1 MGESPLAFAPHPGS
15 RHIES
20 MARVMTQT
28 LSRET
33 LVHAGWWRALWGAM
47 LRPWIKI
54 KRDPAEPVA
63 LLAPGTPVIYVIERN
78 GFSDSLILERACRE
92 AGLPSPL
99 AWMPG
104 MGKRRRAMFAM
115 RGIGGW
121 FQRRGRDHAAQ
132 DTIRH
137 LMRML
142 EAAPERNL
150 QLMPVAIYV
159 GRAPSRQSGWFSVL
173 FSENW
178 AVVGHF
184 RRLLAMLLNGR
195 DTIVRF
201 SPPISLNDLREESEG
216 ERIERLQRKLARVLR
231 VHFRRVRTAVI
242 GPDLSHRRM
251 VVDAVLT
258 AESVRAAI
266 TATATREDIPHAK
279 AWRQARKLMDEIAA
293 DYSPPFVRSVSF
305 FLSNFWN
312 KLYDGIAMHH
322 FDTLRAIAPG
332 YEVVYVPSHRSHA
345 DYVLLSYQLHTSGVV
360 VPHVAAGVNLNL
372 PVLGSFLRR
381 GGAFFL
387 RRSFKGNALYS
398 VIFKEYMTQLI
409 DRGVPIEYFIEG
421 TRSRTGRL
429 LAPRFGLLSMTVRAF
444 LRAPRRPV
452 LFQPVYI
459 GYEKLME
466 GRAYIGELSGQKKEK
481 ESWLGLLRGG
491 RKALREHYGRVT
503 LNFGEPIEL
512 TALLDAAN
520 PDWRTQ
526 GESPDSKPEW
536 LNQILDRLG
545 ERIQVNTNR
554 AADVN
559 PINLIALA
567 LLAAPRHALAEVD
580 LLAQLEL
587 MKAILIELPYSDR
600 TTVTPMAPADI
611 IAYAEQMGWIRR
623 IQHPL
628 GDVLAVEGEK
638 AVLLSYFRNNVLHL
652 FAAGAWVACC
662 FNNNRRIARDV
673 VKRLGR
679 TVYPF
684 IQSELFLP
692 WDADGFAERIETLI
706 DFLIAR
712 GLLSGGDGRLLHLA
726 AGREDDAYQLRLL
739 AHCLLQAFERYYI
752 AIAALVKNGPN
763 TLTAAQLENLCQ
775 LAAQRLSLLYQ
786 QSAPEFFDKSLFRG
800 FIQKLRERRIVW
812 TDADGKLAFDAVL
825 DEVARDARLILARE
839 VRQSIMKI
847 TPDVVAAESGD

>member
-1 MGESPLAFAPHPGS
+1 
-15 RHIES
+15 
-20 MARVMTQT
+20 MALVMPAT
-28 LSRET
+28 LSRDT
-33 LVHAGWWRALWGAM
+33 LVHASWWRALWGTV
-47 LRPWIKI
+47 LGPWIKI
-54 KRDPAEPVA
+54 KRDPAEPAA
-63 LLAPGTPVIYVIERN
+63 LLTPDTPVIYVIERN
-78 GFSDSLILERACRE
+78 GFSDSLILERACHE

-99 AWMPG
+99 AWIPG
-104 MGKRRRAMFAM
+104 LGKRRRAMFAM
-115 RGIGGW
+115 RGTGSW
-121 FQRRGRDHAAQ
+121 FQRRKRDHAAQ
-132 DTIRH
+132 EAIRQ
-137 LMRML
+137 LLRML
-142 EAAPERNL
+142 ETEPERNV
-150 QLMPVAIYV
+150 QLMPVALYV
-159 GRAPSRQSGWFSVL
+159 GRAPNRQSGWFSVL

-178 AVVGHF
+178 AVVGHL

-201 SPPISLNDLREESEG
+201 SPPISLSALRAESEG

-242 GPDLSHRRM
+242 GPDLSHRRT
-251 VVDAVLT
+251 VVDAVLNS
-258 AESVRAAI
+258 ESVRAAI
-266 TATATREDIPHAK
+266 SATAARENIPHAK
-279 AWRQARKLMDEIAA
+279 AWRQAQKLMDEIAA
-293 DYSPPFVRSVSF
+293 DYSQPFVRSVSF
-305 FLSNFWN
+305 LLSNFWN

-322 FDTLRAIAPG
+322 FDSLRAIAPG
-332 YEVVYVPSHRSHA
+332 HELIYVPSHRSHA
-345 DYVLLSYQLHTSGVV
+345 DYILLSFWLYESGVV
-360 VPHVAAGVNLNL
+360 VPHIAAGVNLNL
-372 PVLGSFLRR
+372 PVLGSLLRR

-398 VIFKEYMTQLI
+398 VIFKEYMAQLLE
-409 DRGVPIEYFIEG
+409 RGVPIEYFVEG

-491 RKALREHYGRVT
+491 RKALRQHYGRVT

-512 TALLDAAN
+512 NALLDAEH

-526 GESPDSKPEW
+526 GDSPDSKPEW
-536 LNQILDRLG
+536 LNRVLDRLG

-567 LLAAPRHALAEVD
+567 LLAAPRHALAEAD

-587 MKAILIELPYSDR
+587 MKAILTELPYSDR

-611 IAYAEQMGWIRR
+611 IVYAEQMGWIQRVK
-623 IQHPL
+623 HPL

-662 FNNNRRIARDV
+662 FINNRRIARETV
-673 VKRLGR
+673 AKLGR
-679 TVYPF
+679 
-684 IQSELFLP
+684 
-692 WDADGFAERIETLI
+692 
-706 DFLIAR
+706 
-712 GLLSGGDGRLLHLA
+712 
-726 AGREDDAYQLRLL
+726 
-739 AHCLLQAFERYYI
+739 
-752 AIAALVKNGPN
+752 
-763 TLTAAQLENLCQ
+763 
-775 LAAQRLSLLYQ
+775 
-786 QSAPEFFDKSLFRG
+786 
-800 FIQKLRERRIVW
+800 
-812 TDADGKLAFDAVL
+812 AV
-825 DEVARDARLILARE
+825 
-839 VRQSIMKI
+839 
-847 TPDVVAAESGD
+847 

>member
-1 MGESPLAFAPHPGS
+1 
-15 RHIES
+15 
-20 MARVMTQT
+20 MAHVMTQT
-28 LSRET
+28 LSRDK
-33 LVHAGWWRALWGAM
+33 LVHAGWWRALWGA
-47 LRPWIKI
+47 LLGPWIKI

-63 LLAPGTPVIYVIERN
+63 LLAPDTPVIYVIERN

-104 MGKRRRAMFAM
+104 SGKRRRAVFAM
-115 RGIGGW
+115 RSIGGW
-121 FQRRGRDHAAQ
+121 FQRRGRDRVSQ
-132 DTIRH
+132 EIIRQ
-137 LMRML
+137 LLRML
-142 EAAPERNL
+142 EAEPERNV

-201 SPPISLNDLREESEG
+201 SPPISLNELREESEG
-216 ERIERLQRKLARVLR
+216 ERVERLQRKLARVLR

-242 GPDLSHRRM
+242 GPDLSHRRTM
-251 VVDAVLT
+251 VDAVLN
-258 AESVRAAI
+258 AESVRTAI
-266 TATATREDIPHAK
+266 AATAARENIPNAK
-279 AWRQARKLMDEIAA
+279 AWRQARKLADEIAA
-293 DYSPPFVRSVSF
+293 DYSQPFVRSMSF

-345 DYVLLSYQLHTSGVV
+345 DYVLLSFQLYTSGVV
-360 VPHVAAGVNLNL
+360 VPHIAAGVNLNL
-372 PVLGSFLRR
+372 PVLGTFLRR

-398 VIFKEYMTQLI
+398 VIFKEYMAQLI

-466 GRAYIGELSGQKKEK
+466 GRAYIGELSGKKKEA
-481 ESWLGLLRGG
+481 ESWWSLLRGT
-491 RKALREHYGRVT
+491 RQALRQHYGRVT

-512 TALLDAAN
+512 TTLLDTAN
-520 PDWRTQ
+520 PDWRHA
-526 GESPDSKPEW
+526 GDGLENKPEW
-536 LNQILDRLG
+536 LNLALDRLG

-567 LLAAPRHALAEVD
+567 LLAAPRHALAEAD

-587 MKAILIELPYSDR
+587 MKAILVELPYSER

-652 FAAGAWVACC
+652 FATAAWVACC
-662 FNNNRRIARDV
+662 FINNRRIAREAV
-673 VKRLGR
+673 QRLGR
-679 TVYPF
+679 VVYPF

-692 WDADGFAERIETLI
+692 WDTTGFAERIDSLV

-763 TLTAAQLENLCQ
+763 TLSAGQLENVCQ

-800 FIQKLRERRIVW
+800 FIQKLRERRIVR
-812 TDADGKLAFDAVL
+812 TDADGKLEFDAVL
-825 DEVARDARLILARE
+825 NDVARDARLILARE

-847 TPDVVAAESGD
+847 TPDVVAGESTD

>member
-1 MGESPLAFAPHPGS
+1 
-15 RHIES
+15 
-20 MARVMTQT
+20 MTET
-28 LSRET
+28 LSRDT
-33 LVHAGWWRALWGAM
+33 LVHAGWWRALWGG
-47 LRPWIKI
+47 LLGPWIKI
-54 KRDPAEPVA
+54 KRDPAEPVT
-63 LLAPGTPVIYVIERN
+63 LLAPDTPVIYVIERN
-78 GFSDSLILERACRE
+78 GFSDSLILERACHE

-99 AWMPG
+99 AWVPG

-115 RGIGGW
+115 RGTGGW
-121 FQRRGRDHAAQ
+121 FQRRNRDHAAQ
-132 DTIRH
+132 DTIRN
-137 LMRML
+137 LLRML
-142 EAAPERNL
+142 EAAPDRNV

-159 GRAPSRQSGWFSVL
+159 GRAPNRQSGWFSVL

-231 VHFRRVRTAVI
+231 VHFRRVRTTVI
-242 GPDLSHRRM
+242 GPDLSHRRT
-251 VVDAVLT
+251 VVDSVLN

-266 TATATREDIPHAK
+266 AATAARENIPQAK
-279 AWRQARKLMDEIAA
+279 AWKQAQKLMDEIAA

-305 FLSNFWN
+305 LLSNFWN

-322 FDTLRAIAPG
+322 FDSLRAIAPG

-345 DYVLLSYQLHTSGVV
+345 DYVLLSYQLQASGVV
-360 VPHVAAGVNLNL
+360 VPHIAAGVNLNL

-398 VIFKEYMTQLI
+398 VIFKEYMAQLI
-409 DRGVPIEYFIEG
+409 ERGVPIEYFVEG

-466 GRAYIGELSGQKKEK
+466 GRAYIGELSGQKKER
-481 ESWLGLLRGG
+481 ETWLALLRGG
-491 RKALREHYGRVT
+491 RKALRQHYGRVT

-512 TALLDAAN
+512 NTLLDAAN
-520 PDWRTQ
+520 PDWRAQ
-526 GESPDSKPEW
+526 GDSPDSKPEW
-536 LNQILDRLG
+536 LNRVLDRLG
-545 ERIQVNTNR
+545 EQILVNTNR

-567 LLAAPRHALAEVD
+567 LLAAPRHALAEAD

-587 MKAILIELPYSDR
+587 MKAILTELPYSER
-600 TTVTPMAPADI
+600 TTVTPMAPAGI

-623 IQHPL
+623 IAHPL

-662 FNNNRRIARDV
+662 FINNRRVARDTV
-673 VKRLGR
+673 ERLGR
-679 TVYPF
+679 AVYPF

-692 WDADGFAERIETLI
+692 WDTDGFSTRIDALI
-706 DFLIAR
+706 DLLVER
-712 GLLSGGDGRLLHLA
+712 GLLATGGDGRLLHHA

-752 AIAALVKNGPN
+752 AVAALVKNGPR
-763 TLTAAQLENLCQ
+763 TLTAGQLENLCQ

-800 FIQKLRERRIVW
+800 FIQKLRERRIIW
-812 TDADGKLAFDAVL
+812 LDADGKLEFDAVL
-825 DEVARDARLILARE
+825 DDVARDARLILARE

-847 TPDVVAAESGD
+847 TPGVVAAESAE

>member
-1 MGESPLAFAPHPGS
+1 
-15 RHIES
+15 
-20 MARVMTQT
+20 MAHVMTQT
-28 LSRET
+28 LSRDK
-33 LVHAGWWRALWGAM
+33 LVHAGWWRALWGA
-47 LRPWIKI
+47 LLGPWIKI

-63 LLAPGTPVIYVIERN
+63 LLAPDTPVIYVIERN

-104 MGKRRRAMFAM
+104 SGKRRRAVFAM
-115 RGIGGW
+115 RSIGGW
-121 FQRRGRDHAAQ
+121 FQRRGRDRVSQ
-132 DTIRH
+132 EIIRQ
-137 LMRML
+137 LLRML
-142 EAAPERNL
+142 EAEPERNV

-201 SPPISLNDLREESEG
+201 SPPISLNELREESEG
-216 ERIERLQRKLARVLR
+216 ERVERLQRKLARVLR

-242 GPDLSHRRM
+242 GPDLSHRRTM
-251 VVDAVLT
+251 VDAVLN

-266 TATATREDIPHAK
+266 AATAARENIPNAK
-279 AWRQARKLMDEIAA
+279 AWRQARKLADEIAA
-293 DYSPPFVRSVSF
+293 DYSQPFVRSMSF

-345 DYVLLSYQLHTSGVV
+345 DYVLLSFQLYTSGVV
-360 VPHVAAGVNLNL
+360 VPHIAAGVNLNL
-372 PVLGSFLRR
+372 PVLGTFLRR

-398 VIFKEYMTQLI
+398 VIFKEYIAQLI

-466 GRAYIGELSGQKKEK
+466 GRAYIGELSGKTKEA
-481 ESWLGLLRGG
+481 ESWWSLLRGT
-491 RKALREHYGRVT
+491 RQALRQHYGRVT

-512 TALLDAAN
+512 TTLLDTAN
-520 PDWRTQ
+520 PDWRHA
-526 GESPDSKPEW
+526 GDGLENKPEW
-536 LNQILDRLG
+536 LNLALDRLG
-545 ERIQVNTNR
+545 ERIQINTNR

-567 LLAAPRHALAEVD
+567 LLAAPRHALAEAD
-580 LLAQLEL
+580 MLAQLEL
-587 MKAILIELPYSDR
+587 MKAILVELPYSER

-652 FAAGAWVACC
+652 FATAAWVACC
-662 FNNNRRIARDV
+662 FINNRRIAREAV
-673 VKRLGR
+673 QRLGR
-679 TVYPF
+679 VVYPF

-692 WDADGFAERIETLI
+692 WDTTGFAERIDSLV

-763 TLTAAQLENLCQ
+763 TLSAGQLENVCQ

-800 FIQKLRERRIVW
+800 FIQKLRERRIVR
-812 TDADGKLAFDAVL
+812 TDADGKLEFDAVL
-825 DEVARDARLILARE
+825 NDVARDARLILARE

-847 TPDVVAAESGD
+847 TPDVVAGEPVD

>member
-1 MGESPLAFAPHPGS
+1 
-15 RHIES
+15 
-20 MARVMTQT
+20 MTET
-28 LSRET
+28 LSRDT
-33 LVHAGWWRALWGAM
+33 LVHAGWWRALWGT
-47 LRPWIKI
+47 LLGPWIRI
-54 KRDPAEPVA
+54 KRDPAEPVT

-78 GFSDSLILERACRE
+78 GFSDSLILERACHE

-104 MGKRRRAMFAM
+104 LGKRRRAMFAM
-115 RGIGGW
+115 RGTGGW
-121 FQRRGRDHAAQ
+121 LQRRGGDRAAQ
-132 DTIRH
+132 NTLRQ
-137 LMRML
+137 LLRML
-142 EAAPERNL
+142 EAAPERNV

-159 GRAPSRQSGWFSVL
+159 GRAPNRKSGWFSVL

-201 SPPISLNDLREESEG
+201 STPISLQALREESG
-216 ERIERLQRKLARVLR
+216 NERIERLQRKLARVLR
-231 VHFRRVRTAVI
+231 VHFRRVRTTVI
-242 GPDLSHRRM
+242 GPDLSHRRT
-251 VVDAVLT
+251 VVDSVLN

-266 TATATREDIPHAK
+266 AATAARESIPHAK
-279 AWRQARKLMDEIAA
+279 AWRQAQKLMDEIAA

-305 FLSNFWN
+305 LLSNFWN
-312 KLYDGIAMHH
+312 KLYDGISMHH

-332 YEVVYVPSHRSHA
+332 HEVIYVPCHRSHA
-345 DYVLLSYQLHTSGVV
+345 DYILLSFWLYESGVV
-360 VPHVAAGVNLNL
+360 VPHIAAGVNLNL

-398 VIFKEYMTQLI
+398 VIFKEYMAQLLE
-409 DRGVPIEYFIEG
+409 RGVPLEYFVEG

-429 LAPRFGLLSMTVRAF
+429 LPPRFGLLSMTVRAF

-481 ESWLGLLRGG
+481 ETWLALLRGT
-491 RKALREHYGRVT
+491 RKALRQHYGRVT
-503 LNFGEPIEL
+503 LNFGEAIEL
-512 TALLDAAN
+512 KPMLDAAN
-520 PDWRTQ
+520 PDWRAQ
-526 GESPDSKPEW
+526 GDSSDSKAEW
-536 LNQILDRLG
+536 LNQVLDRLG
-545 ERIQVNTNR
+545 EQILVNTNR
-554 AADVN
+554 AADAN
-559 PINLIALA
+559 PVNLIALA
-567 LLAAPRHALAEVD
+567 LLASPRHALAEPD

-587 MKAILIELPYSDR
+587 MKAILAELPYSGR
-600 TTVTPMAPADI
+600 TTITPMAPADI
-611 IAYAEQMGWIRR
+611 IAYVEKMGWIKR
-623 IQHPL
+623 IKHPL

-652 FAAGAWVACC
+652 FATAAWVACC
-662 FNNNRRIARDV
+662 FINNRRIARENIV
-673 VKRLGR
+673 RLGR
-679 TVYPF
+679 AVYPF

-692 WDADGFAERIETLI
+692 WDAEGFAGRIEALI
-706 DFLIAR
+706 DLLIAR
-712 GLLSGGDGRLLHLA
+712 GLLHGGDGRMLHLA
-726 AGREDDAYQLRLL
+726 TGREDDAYQLRLL

-763 TLTAAQLENLCQ
+763 TLSAGQLESLCE

-786 QSAPEFFDKSLFRG
+786 QSAPEFFDKGLFHG

-812 TDADGKLAFDAVL
+812 TDADGKLEFDAVL
-825 DEVARDARLILARE
+825 NDVARDARLILARE
-839 VRQSIMKI
+839 VRQSILKI
-847 TPDVVAAESGD
+847 TPDVVADATVNGRVSP

>member
-1 MGESPLAFAPHPGS
+1 
-15 RHIES
+15 
-20 MARVMTQT
+20 MTEN
-28 LSRET
+28 LSRDT
-33 LVHAGWWRALWGAM
+33 LVHAGWWRALWGTLLA
-47 LRPWIKI
+47 PWIKI
-54 KRDPAEPVA
+54 KRDPAEPVT

-78 GFSDSLILERACRE
+78 GFSDSLILERACHE
-92 AGLPSPL
+92 AGMPSPL
-99 AWMPG
+99 AWVPG

-115 RGIGGW
+115 RGTGGW

-132 DTIRH
+132 DTIRQM
-137 LMRML
+137 LRVL

-159 GRAPSRQSGWFSVL
+159 GRAPNRQSGWFSVL

-201 SPPISLNDLREESEG
+201 SPPISLDDLREESTG

-242 GPDLSHRRM
+242 GPDLSHRRT
-251 VVDAVLT
+251 VVDSVLN

-266 TATATREDIPHAK
+266 AATAARENIPQAK
-279 AWRQARKLMDEIAA
+279 AWRQAQKLMDEIAA

-305 FLSNFWN
+305 LLSNFWN

-322 FDTLRAIAPG
+322 FDSLRAIAPG

-345 DYVLLSYQLHTSGVV
+345 DYVLLSFWLYESGVV
-360 VPHVAAGVNLNL
+360 VPHIAAGVNLNL
-372 PVLGSFLRR
+372 PVLGTFLRK

-398 VIFKEYMTQLI
+398 VIFKEYMAQLLE
-409 DRGVPIEYFIEG
+409 RGVPIEYFVEG

-491 RKALREHYGRVT
+491 RKALRQHYGRVT

-512 TALLDAAN
+512 NAILDAAN
-520 PDWRTQ
+520 PEWRAA
-526 GESPDSKPEW
+526 GDSPESKPEW
-536 LNQILDRLG
+536 LNLALDRLG
-545 ERIQVNTNR
+545 EQIQVNTNR

-567 LLAAPRHALAEVD
+567 LLASPRHALAEAD

-587 MKAILIELPYSDR
+587 MKAILTELPYSER
-600 TTVTPMAPADI
+600 TTLTPMAPADI
-611 IAYAEQMGWIRR
+611 IGYAEQMGWIHR
-623 IQHPL
+623 IKHPL

-662 FNNNRRIARDV
+662 FINNRRIARDTV
-673 VKRLGR
+673 QRLGR
-679 TVYPF
+679 AVYPF

-692 WDADGFAERIETLI
+692 WDADGFSKRIDALI
-706 DFLIAR
+706 EFLIER
-712 GLLSGGDGRLLHLA
+712 GLLASGGDGRLLHHA

-752 AIAALVKNGPN
+752 AVAALVKNGPN
-763 TLTAAQLENLCQ
+763 TLTAGQLENLCQ

-812 TDADGKLAFDAVL
+812 TNADGKLEFDAVL
-825 DEVARDARLILARE
+825 GDVARDARLILARE
-839 VRQSIMKI
+839 VRQSILKI
-847 TPDVVAAESGD
+847 TPDVVAGEPAE

>member
-1 MGESPLAFAPHPGS
+1 
-15 RHIES
+15 
-20 MARVMTQT
+20 MTQT
-28 LSRET
+28 PRLDS
-33 LVHAGWWRALWGAM
+33 LVHAGWWRALWGAV
-47 LRPWIKI
+47 LGPWIRI
-54 KRDPAEPVA
+54 KRDPAEPVT
-63 LLAPGTPVIYVIERN
+63 LLAPDTPVIYVIERN

-92 AGLPSPL
+92 AGMPSPL

-104 MGKRRRAMFAM
+104 MGKRRRAVFAM
-115 RGIGGW
+115 RGIGGG
-121 FQRRGRDHAAQ
+121 FRHHARDLIGQ

-137 LMRML
+137 LLRML
-142 EAAPERNL
+142 EATPERNV

-159 GRAPSRQSGWFSVL
+159 GRAPNRQSGWFSVL

-201 SPPISLNDLREESEG
+201 SPPISLNELREESQG

-242 GPDLSHRRM
+242 GPDLSHRRTM
-251 VVDAVLT
+251 VDAVLNS
-258 AESVRAAI
+258 ESARSAI
-266 TATATREDIPHAK
+266 AATAARENIPYAR
-279 AWRQARKLMDEIAA
+279 AWGQARNLVDEIAA
-293 DYSPPFVRSVSF
+293 DYSPPFVRSISF

-322 FDTLRAIAPG
+322 FDNLRAIAPG

-345 DYVLLSYQLHTSGVV
+345 DYVLLSFQLYSSGVV
-360 VPHVAAGVNLNL
+360 VPHIAAGVNLNL

-398 VIFKEYMTQLI
+398 VIFKEYMAQLI

-466 GRAYIGELSGQKKEK
+466 GRAYIGELSGQRKEQ
-481 ESWLGLLRGG
+481 ESWWSLLRGA
-491 RKALREHYGRVT
+491 RKALRQHYGRVT

-512 TALLDAAN
+512 TSLLDAAN

-526 GESPDSKPEW
+526 ADSPDSKPEW
-536 LNQILDRLG
+536 LNHVLDELG

-559 PINLIALA
+559 PVNLIALA
-567 LLAAPRHALAEVD
+567 LLSSPRHALAEAD
-580 LLAQLEL
+580 LLTQLEL
-587 MKAILIELPYSDR
+587 MKAILVELPYSER
-600 TTVTPMAPADI
+600 TTVTPMAPGDI
-611 IAYAEQMGWIRR
+611 VAYAEQMGWIRR
-623 IQHPL
+623 IKHPL

-652 FAAGAWVACC
+652 FATAAWVACC
-662 FNNNRRIARDV
+662 FINNRRIAREAV
-673 VKRLGR
+673 QRLGR
-679 TVYPF
+679 AVYPF
-684 IQSELFLP
+684 IQAELFLP
-692 WDADGFAERIETLI
+692 WDTDGFAERIEALI

-712 GLLSGGDGRLLHLA
+712 GLLSGGDGRLLHLT

-763 TLTAAQLENLCQ
+763 ALTAGQLENVCQ

-812 TDADGKLAFDAVL
+812 TDADGKLEFDAVL
-825 DEVARDARLILARE
+825 NDVARDARLILARE

-847 TPDVVAAESGD
+847 TPDVVAGNSAD

>member
-1 MGESPLAFAPHPGS
+1 
-15 RHIES
+15 
-20 MARVMTQT
+20 MALVMTEA
-28 LSRET
+28 LSRDT
-33 LVHAGWWRALWGAM
+33 LVHTGWWRALWGA
-47 LRPWIKI
+47 LLAPWVRI

-63 LLAPGTPVIYVIERN
+63 LLAPDTPVLYVIERN
-78 GFSDSLILERACRE
+78 GFSDSLILERACHE

-99 AWMPG
+99 ALVPG
-104 MGKRRRAMFAM
+104 LGKRRRAMFAM
-115 RGIGGW
+115 RGTGGW
-121 FQRRGRDHAAQ
+121 FQRRGGDHAAQ
-132 DTIRH
+132 DTLRQ
-137 LMRML
+137 LLRML
-142 EAAPERNL
+142 EAEPERNV

-159 GRAPSRQSGWFSVL
+159 GRAPNRQSGWFRVL

-184 RRLLAMLLNGR
+184 RRLLALLLNGR

-201 SPPISLNDLREESEG
+201 SPPISLAGLRENAAE

-242 GPDLSHRRM
+242 GPDLSHRRTVM
-251 VVDAVLT
+251 DSVLN
-258 AESVRAAI
+258 AEGVRAAI
-266 TATATREDIPHAK
+266 AATAARENLSPAK
-279 AWRQARKLMDEIAA
+279 AWKRAEHYAREIAA
-293 DYSPPFVRSVSF
+293 DYSPPFVRSASF
-305 FLSNFWN
+305 LLSNFWN
-312 KLYDGIAMHH
+312 KLYDGITMHH
-322 FDTLRAIAPG
+322 FDTLRANAPG
-332 YEVVYVPSHRSHA
+332 HEVVYVPCHRSHA
-345 DYVLLSYQLHTSGVV
+345 DYVLMSYQLYTSGVV
-360 VPHVAAGVNLNL
+360 VPHIAAGVNLNL
-372 PVLGSFLRR
+372 PVLGPFLRR

-387 RRSFKGNALYS
+387 RRSFKANALYS
-398 VIFKEYMTQLI
+398 AVFSEYVSQLVQ
-409 DRGVPIEYFIEG
+409 RGVPLEYFIEG

-429 LAPRFGLLSMTVRAF
+429 LAPRAGMLVMTVRAF

-466 GRAYIGELSGQKKEK
+466 GRSYIGELSGQKKEK
-481 ESWLGLLRGG
+481 ESWLGLLRGL
-491 RKALREHYGRVT
+491 RALRQHYGRVT
-503 LNFGEPIEL
+503 LNFGEPVL
-512 TALLDAAN
+512 LNPLLDAAE
-520 PDWRTQ
+520 PAWREQ
-526 GESPDSKPEW
+526 AGGEARPEW
-536 LNQILDRLG
+536 LPGVIDALA
-545 ERIQVNTNR
+545 ERIQVEINR

-559 PINLIALA
+559 PINLIAVA
-567 LLAAPRHALAEVD
+567 LLASPRHALAETD

-587 MKAILIELPYSDR
+587 MKAILTELPYSER

-611 IAYAEQMGWIRR
+611 VAYAEQMGWIRR

-662 FNNNRRIARDV
+662 FINNRRIARETV
-673 VKRLGR
+673 TRLGR
-679 TVYPF
+679 AVYPF

-692 WDADGFAERIETLI
+692 WDSDGFTARIDALI

-712 GLLSGGDGRLLHLA
+712 GLLAAGGDGRLLHLA

-752 AIAALVKNGPN
+752 AVAALVKNGPRA
-763 TLTAAQLENLCQ
+763 LTAGQLENLCQ

-812 TDADGKLAFDAVL
+812 TDADGKLEFDAVL
-825 DEVARDARLILARE
+825 DDVARDARLILARE

-847 TPDVVAAESGD
+847 TPDVVRDDADGAQGAT

>member
-1 MGESPLAFAPHPGS
+1 
-15 RHIES
+15 

>member
-1 MGESPLAFAPHPGS
+1 
-15 RHIES
+15 
-20 MARVMTQT
+20 MAHVMNQT
-28 LSRET
+28 LSRDA
-33 LVHAGWWRALWGAM
+33 LAHAGWWRALWSA
-47 LRPWIKI
+47 LLEPWIKI

-63 LLAPGTPVIYVIERN
+63 LLAAGTPVIYVIERN

-99 AWMPG
+99 TSVPG
-104 MGKRRRAMFAM
+104 LGRRRRAMFAM
-115 RGIGGW
+115 RGTGGW

-132 DTIRH
+132 DTIRQ
-137 LMRML
+137 LLRTL
-142 EAAPERNL
+142 EADPESNV

-159 GRAPSRQSGWFSVL
+159 GRAPNRQSGWFSVL

-201 SPPISLNDLREESEG
+201 SPPISLTALREESG
-216 ERIERLQRKLARVLR
+216 DERIERLQRKLARVLR

-242 GPDLSHRRM
+242 GPDLSHRRT
-251 VVDAVLT
+251 VVDSVLN
-258 AESVRAAI
+258 AEGVRAAI
-266 TATATREDIPHAK
+266 AATAARENLGAAK
-279 AWRQARKLMDEIAA
+279 AWKRAERYAREIAA

-305 FLSNFWN
+305 LLSNFWN
-312 KLYDGIAMHH
+312 KLYDGITMHH
-322 FDTLRAIAPG
+322 FDTLRANAPG
-332 YEVVYVPSHRSHA
+332 HEIVYVPCHRSHA
-345 DYVLLSYQLHTSGVV
+345 DYVLMSFQLHQSGVV
-360 VPHVAAGVNLNL
+360 VPHISAGANLNL

-381 GGAFFL
+381 GGAFFQ

-398 VIFKEYMTQLI
+398 VIFKEYLAQLI
-409 DRGVPIEYFIEG
+409 DRGVPLEYFIEG

-429 LAPRFGLLSMTVRAF
+429 LTPRGGLLSMTVRAF
-444 LRAPRRPV
+444 LRAPRRPI

-466 GRAYIGELSGQKKEK
+466 GRSYIGELSGRKKET
-481 ESWLGLLRGG
+481 ESWWGIVR
-491 RKALREHYGRVT
+491 ALRALRQRYGRVT
-503 LNFGEPIEL
+503 LNFGEPIL
-512 TALLDAAN
+512 LNPLLDAAE
-520 PDWRTQ
+520 PGWRDQ
-526 GESPDSKPEW
+526 VVGEAKPEW
-536 LNQILDRLG
+536 LSSVTDTLAT
-545 ERIQVNTNR
+545 RIQVEINR

-559 PINLIALA
+559 PINLIAVA
-567 LLAAPRHALAEVD
+567 LLASPRHALAETD

-587 MKAILIELPYSDR
+587 MKAILTGLPYSGR

-611 IAYAEQMGWIRR
+611 VAYAEQMGWIHR
-623 IQHPL
+623 IAHPL
-628 GDVLAVEGEK
+628 GDVLAVDGEK

-652 FAAGAWVACC
+652 FAAGAWVSCC
-662 FNNNRRIARDV
+662 FINNRRIARDTV
-673 VKRLGR
+673 RRLGR
-679 TVYPF
+679 AVYPF

-692 WDADGFAERIETLI
+692 WDTDGFAARIDALI

-712 GLLSGGDGRLLHLA
+712 GLLAAGGDGRLLHQA
-726 AGREDDAYQLRLL
+726 GGREDDSYQLRLL

-752 AIAALVKNGPN
+752 AIAALVKNGPH
-763 TLTAAQLENLCQ
+763 TLSAAQLENLCQ

-800 FIQKLRERRIVW
+800 FIQKLRERRIIR
-812 TDADGKLAFDAVL
+812 TDADGKLEFDAVL
-825 DEVARDARLILARE
+825 EDVARDARLILARE

-847 TPDVVAAESGD
+847 TPDVVAGAPTD

>member
-1 MGESPLAFAPHPGS
+1 
-15 RHIES
+15 
-20 MARVMTQT
+20 MAHVMNQT
-28 LSRET
+28 LSRDA
-33 LVHAGWWRALWGAM
+33 LVHAGWWRALWGAV
-47 LRPWIKI
+47 LGPWLKI

-63 LLAPGTPVIYVIERN
+63 LLAADTPVIYVIERN
-78 GFSDSLILERACRE
+78 GFSDSLILERACHE

-99 AWMPG
+99 AMVAG
-104 MGKRRRAMFAM
+104 LGRRRRAMFAM
-115 RGIGGW
+115 RGTGGW

-137 LMRML
+137 LLRML
-142 EAAPERNL
+142 EADPERNV

-159 GRAPSRQSGWFSVL
+159 GRAPNRQSGWFSVL

-201 SPPISLNDLREESEG
+201 STPISLRELRAESG
-216 ERIERLQRKLARVLR
+216 DERVERMQRKLARVLR

-242 GPDLSHRRM
+242 GPDLSHRRT
-251 VVDAVLT
+251 VVDSVLN
-258 AESVRAAI
+258 AEAVRAAI
-266 TATATREDIPHAK
+266 SATAAKENISVAK
-279 AWRQARKLMDEIAA
+279 AWKRADRYAHEIAA

-305 FLSNFWN
+305 LLASFWN
-312 KLYDGIAMHH
+312 KLYDGITMHH
-322 FDTLRAIAPG
+322 FDTLRANAPG
-332 YEVVYVPSHRSHA
+332 HEIVYVPCHRSHA
-345 DYVLLSYQLHTSGVV
+345 DYVLMSFQLHQSGVV
-360 VPHVAAGVNLNL
+360 VPHISAGDNLNL
-372 PVLGSFLRR
+372 PVLGPLLRR
-381 GGAFFL
+381 GGAFFQ

-398 VIFKEYMTQLI
+398 VIFKEYLAQLI
-409 DRGVPIEYFIEG
+409 DRGVPLEYFIEG

-429 LAPRFGLLSMTVRAF
+429 LTPRGGLLSMTVRAF
-444 LRAPRRPV
+444 LRAPRRPI

-466 GRAYIGELSGQKKEK
+466 GRSYIGELSGEKKEA
-481 ESWLGLLRGG
+481 ESWWGIVR
-491 RKALREHYGRVT
+491 ALRALRQRYGRVT
-503 LNFGEPIEL
+503 LNFGEPVL
-512 TALLDAAN
+512 LNPLLDAVDPA
-520 PDWRTQ
+520 WREQ
-526 GESPDSKPEW
+526 AGGETKPEW
-536 LNQILDRLG
+536 LPTVTDTLAN
-545 ERIQVNTNR
+545 RIQVEINR

-559 PINLIALA
+559 PINLIAVA
-567 LLAAPRHALAEVD
+567 LLASPRHALAEAD
-580 LLAQLEL
+580 LVTQLEL
-587 MKAILIELPYSDR
+587 MKAILIELPYSER

-611 IAYAEQMGWIRR
+611 VAYAEQMGWITR
-623 IQHPL
+623 IAHPL

-652 FAAGAWVACC
+652 FAAGAWVSCC
-662 FNNNRRIARDV
+662 FVNNRRIARDT

-679 TVYPF
+679 AAYPF

-692 WDADGFAERIETLI
+692 WDSDGFSERIDALI

-712 GLLSGGDGRLLHLA
+712 GLLAAGGDGRLLHLA

-752 AIAALVKNGPN
+752 AIAALVKNGPH
-763 TLTAAQLENLCQ
+763 TLSAGQLENLCQ

-800 FIQKLRERRIVW
+800 FIQKLRERRIIH
-812 TDADGKLAFDAVL
+812 TDADGKLEFDAVL
-825 DEVARDARLILARE
+825 EDVARDARLILARE

-847 TPDVVAAESGD
+847 TPDLVAEKS

>member
-1 MGESPLAFAPHPGS
+1 
-15 RHIES
+15 
-20 MARVMTQT
+20 MAHVMNQT
-28 LSRET
+28 LSRDA
-33 LVHAGWWRALWGAM
+33 LAHAGWWRALWSA
-47 LRPWIKI
+47 LLEPWIKI

-63 LLAPGTPVIYVIERN
+63 LLAAGTPVIYVIERN

-99 AWMPG
+99 TSVPG
-104 MGKRRRAMFAM
+104 LGRRRRAMFAM
-115 RGIGGW
+115 RGTGGW

-132 DTIRH
+132 DTIRQ
-137 LMRML
+137 LLRTL
-142 EAAPERNL
+142 EADPESNL

-159 GRAPSRQSGWFSVL
+159 GRAPNRQSGWFSVL

-201 SPPISLNDLREESEG
+201 SPPISLTALREESG
-216 ERIERLQRKLARVLR
+216 DERIERLQRKLARVLR

-242 GPDLSHRRM
+242 GPDLSHRRT
-251 VVDAVLT
+251 VVDSVLN
-258 AESVRAAI
+258 AEGVRAAI
-266 TATATREDIPHAK
+266 AATAARENLGAAK
-279 AWRQARKLMDEIAA
+279 AWKRAERYAREIAA

-305 FLSNFWN
+305 LLSNFWN
-312 KLYDGIAMHH
+312 KLYDGITMHH
-322 FDTLRAIAPG
+322 FDTLRANAPG
-332 YEVVYVPSHRSHA
+332 HEIVYVPCHRSHA
-345 DYVLLSYQLHTSGVV
+345 DYVLMSFQLHQSGVV
-360 VPHVAAGVNLNL
+360 VPHISAGANLNL

-381 GGAFFL
+381 GGAFFQ

-398 VIFKEYMTQLI
+398 VIFKEYLAQLI
-409 DRGVPIEYFIEG
+409 DRGVPLEYFIEG

-429 LAPRFGLLSMTVRAF
+429 LTPRGGLLSMTVRAF
-444 LRAPRRPV
+444 LRAPRRPI

-466 GRAYIGELSGQKKEK
+466 GRSYIGELSGRKKET
-481 ESWLGLLRGG
+481 ESWWGIVR
-491 RKALREHYGRVT
+491 ALRALRQRYGRVT
-503 LNFGEPIEL
+503 LNFGEPIL
-512 TALLDAAN
+512 LNPLLDAAE
-520 PDWRTQ
+520 PGWRDQ
-526 GESPDSKPEW
+526 VVGEAKPEW
-536 LNQILDRLG
+536 LSSVTDTLAT
-545 ERIQVNTNR
+545 RIQVEINR

-559 PINLIALA
+559 PINLIAVA
-567 LLAAPRHALAEVD
+567 LLASPRHALAETD

-587 MKAILIELPYSDR
+587 MKAILTGLPYSGR

-611 IAYAEQMGWIRR
+611 VAYAEQMGWIHR
-623 IQHPL
+623 IAHPL
-628 GDVLAVEGEK
+628 GDVLAVDGEK

-652 FAAGAWVACC
+652 FAAGAWVSCC
-662 FNNNRRIARDV
+662 FINNRRIARDTV
-673 VKRLGR
+673 RRLGR
-679 TVYPF
+679 AVYPF

-692 WDADGFAERIETLI
+692 WDTDGFAARIDALI

-712 GLLSGGDGRLLHLA
+712 GLLAAGGDGRLLHQA
-726 AGREDDAYQLRLL
+726 VGREDDSYQLRLL

-752 AIAALVKNGPN
+752 AIAALVKNGPH
-763 TLTAAQLENLCQ
+763 TLSAAQLENLCQ

-800 FIQKLRERRIVW
+800 FIQKLRERRIIR
-812 TDADGKLAFDAVL
+812 TDADGKLEFDAVL
-825 DEVARDARLILARE
+825 EDVARDARLILARE

-847 TPDVVAAESGD
+847 TPDVVAGAPTD

>member
-1 MGESPLAFAPHPGS
+1 MWENSLSHLATLPEHGT
-15 RHIES
+15 S
-20 MARVMTQT
+20 MARVMSET

-33 LVHAGWWRALWGAM
+33 LVHAGWWRALWGAV
-47 LRPWIKI
+47 LGSWIKI

-63 LLAPGTPVIYVIERN
+63 LLAPGAPVIYVIERN

-104 MGKRRRAMFAM
+104 TGRRRRAMFAM
-115 RGIGGW
+115 RGTGGW
-121 FQRRGRDHAAQ
+121 LQRRGRTHAAQ
-132 DTIRH
+132 GAIRQ
-137 LMRML
+137 LLRML
-142 EAAPERNL
+142 EAEPDRNI

-159 GRAPSRQSGWFSVL
+159 GRAPNRQSGWFSVL

-178 AVVGHF
+178 AMVGHL
-184 RRLLAMLLNGR
+184 RRLFALLLNGR

-201 SPPISLNDLREESEG
+201 SPPISLDNLREESAD
-216 ERIERLQRKLARVLR
+216 ERIEHLQRKLARVLR

-242 GPDLSHRRM
+242 GPDLSHRRT
-251 VVDAVLT
+251 VVDSVLN

-266 TATATREDIPHAK
+266 AATAVKENISQAK
-279 AWRQARKLMDEIAA
+279 AWLQAQKLMNEIAA
-293 DYSPPFVRSVSF
+293 DYSPPFVRSMSF
-305 FLSNFWN
+305 LLSNFWN

-322 FDTLRAIAPG
+322 FDNLRAIAPG
-332 YEVVYVPSHRSHA
+332 YEVIYVPSHRSHA
-345 DYVLLSYQLHTSGVV
+345 DYVLLSFQLYSSGVV
-360 VPHVAAGVNLNL
+360 VPHIAAGVNLNL

-398 VIFKEYMTQLI
+398 VIFKEYMAQLL

-429 LAPRFGLLSMTVRAF
+429 LAPRFGLLSMTVRAY

-481 ESWLGLLRGG
+481 ESWWGLLRGA
-491 RKALREHYGRVT
+491 RKALRQHYGRVT

-512 TALLDAAN
+512 TTLLDAAN
-520 PDWRTQ
+520 PDWRVA
-526 GESPDSKPEW
+526 GDSPDSKPEW
-536 LNQILDRLG
+536 LNRVLDRLG
-545 ERIQVNTNR
+545 EQIQINTNR

-567 LLAAPRHALAEVD
+567 LLASPRHALAEAD

-587 MKAILIELPYSDR
+587 MKAILTELPYAAR

-623 IQHPL
+623 IAHPL

-662 FNNNRRIARDV
+662 FINNRRITRATV
-673 VKRLGR
+673 TRLGR
-679 TVYPF
+679 AVYPF
-684 IQSELFLP
+684 IQAELFLP
-692 WDADGFAERIETLI
+692 WDADGFAARIDALI

-712 GLLSGGDGRLLHLA
+712 GLLGGGEGRLLHLA
-726 AGREDDAYQLRLL
+726 AGHEDDAYQLRLL
-739 AHCLLQAFERYYI
+739 AQSLLQAFERYYI
-752 AIAALVKNGPN
+752 AIAALVKNGRH
-763 TLTAAQLENLCQ
+763 TLTAGQLENLCQ

-800 FIQKLRERRIVW
+800 FIQKLRESRIVW
-812 TDADGKLAFDAVL
+812 PDADGKLDFDAVL
-825 DEVARDARLILARE
+825 NDVARDARLILARE
-839 VRQSIMKI
+839 VRQSILKI
-847 TPDVVAAESGD
+847 TPDVVAGETAD

>member
-1 MGESPLAFAPHPGS
+1 MSEN
-15 RHIES
+15 
-20 MARVMTQT
+20 
-28 LSRET
+28 LSRDA

-47 LRPWIKI
+47 LKPWIKI
-54 KRDPAEPVA
+54 KRDPAEPVT
-63 LLAPGTPVIYVIERN
+63 LLAPDTPVIYVIERN

-92 AGLPSPL
+92 AGMPSPL
-99 AWMPG
+99 AAALG
-104 MGKRRRAMFAM
+104 LGKRRHAMFAL
-115 RGIGGW
+115 RGTGGW
-121 FQRRGRDHAAQ
+121 FQRRGRDHVAQ
-132 DTIRH
+132 DTIRQ
-137 LMRML
+137 LLRSL
-142 EAAPERNL
+142 EAAPDRNM

-159 GRAPSRQSGWFSVL
+159 GRAPNRQSGWFSVL

-201 SPPISLNDLREESEG
+201 SPPISLQDLREESAD

-231 VHFRRVRTAVI
+231 AHFRRVRTAVI
-242 GPDLSHRRM
+242 GPDLSHRRT
-251 VVDAVLT
+251 VVDSVLN

-266 TATATREDIPHAK
+266 AATAARENIPHAK
-279 AWRQARKLMDEIAA
+279 AWRQAQKLMNEIAA
-293 DYSPPFVRSVSF
+293 DYSPPFVRSMSF
-305 FLSNFWN
+305 LLSNFWN

-345 DYVLLSYQLHTSGVV
+345 DYVLLSYQLHMSGVV
-360 VPHVAAGVNLNL
+360 VPHIAAGVNLNL
-372 PVLGSFLRR
+372 PVLGPFLRR

-398 VIFKEYMTQLI
+398 VIFKEYMAQLI
-409 DRGVPIEYFIEG
+409 ERGVPIEYFVEG

-481 ESWLGLLRGG
+481 ETWLALLRGG
-491 RKALREHYGRVT
+491 RKALRQHYGRVT

-512 TALLDAAN
+512 NALLDAAN
-520 PDWRTQ
+520 PDWRVQ
-526 GESPDSKPEW
+526 GDSPDSKPEW
-536 LNQILDRLG
+536 LNHALDQLG
-545 ERIQVNTNR
+545 EKILVNTNR

-567 LLAAPRHALAEVD
+567 LLASPRHALAEAD
-580 LLAQLEL
+580 LLAQIEL
-587 MKAILIELPYSDR
+587 MKAILTELPYSDR

-611 IAYAEQMGWIRR
+611 VAYAEQMGWIRR
-623 IQHPL
+623 IAHPL

-662 FNNNRRIARDV
+662 FINNRRIARESV
-673 VKRLGR
+673 TRLGR

-692 WDADGFAERIETLI
+692 WDTGGFAARIDALI
-706 DFLIAR
+706 NFLIAR
-712 GLLSGGDGRLLHLA
+712 GLLAGGEGRLLHLA

-752 AIAALVKNGPN
+752 AIAALVKNGPH
-763 TLTAAQLENLCQ
+763 TLTAGQLENLCQ

-786 QSAPEFFDKSLFRG
+786 QSAPEFFDKTLFRG

-812 TDADGKLAFDAVL
+812 TDADGKLEFDAVL
-825 DEVARDARLILARE
+825 ADVARDARLILARE

-847 TPDVVAAESGD
+847 TPDVVAEAAVSGQAST